1 MESPPHLVIYFSGL
15 AICNRG
21 FIYKIA
27 IRITPADSLN
37 PLSNPSRGST
47 ELTPKAGVLPF
58 QKGKSTVFGNSL
70 IRDFHRIF

>member
-47 ELTPKAGVLPF
+47 ELTPKAAG
-58 QKGKSTVFGNSL
+58 TSL
-70 IRDFHRIF
+70 SKREEYCVREFVH